1 MGYLKRSKI
10 ISVANSYLRQR
21 ELNVFNSPLIQKVI
35 NRDDW
40 KSDDWK
46 SDDWKSDELNDDG
59 LKDII
64 KRTKRMIIKRLGLD
78 NFSII

>member
-1 MGYLKRSKI
+1 MGYLERSKI

-40 KSDDWK
+40 Q
-46 SDDWKSDELNDDG
+46 SDELNDDR